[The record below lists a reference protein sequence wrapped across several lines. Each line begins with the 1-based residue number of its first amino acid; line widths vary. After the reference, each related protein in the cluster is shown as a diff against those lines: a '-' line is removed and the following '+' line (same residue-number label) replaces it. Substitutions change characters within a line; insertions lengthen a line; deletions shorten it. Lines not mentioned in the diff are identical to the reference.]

1 MRRALTLARRGQ
13 GRVEPNPMVGCVLA
27 HGPRV
32 IAEGYH
38 RAFGRDHA
46 EVDALRRTTESPRGA
61 TAYVTLEPC
70 CHYGKTPPCTVALI
84 HAGISRVVAAMRDPD
99 ERARGNGIRS
109 LRRAGVA
116 VDVGLCE
123 REAADL
129 NRPYL
134 TRITRKRPYV
144 ILKWAQSLDGKIA
157 TRTGESRW
165 ISSPASRYLV
175 HKLRA
180 RVDAIVVGIGTVLA
194 DDPLLTARN
203 VAVRRV
209 ATRVVLDTRL
219 RLPERCRLVR
229 TAKAVPTIVLTSK
242 AAVAAGESRVARL
255 ERRGVEVVPCT
266 VRSSAI
272 DLTTAMRIL
281 ARRQFTNVLVEGGG
295 KVLSAFLDSRLADE
309 ALVLVSPK
317 LIGGTSA
324 PMAYG
329 GAGRMRISD
338 TNCSVVEIRRSGED
352 QLYHIVL

>member
-1 MRRALTLARRGQ
+1 
-13 GRVEPNPMVGCVLA
+13 
-27 HGPRV
+27 
-32 IAEGYH
+32 
-38 RAFGRDHA
+38 
-46 EVDALRRTTESPRGA
+46 
-61 TAYVTLEPC
+61 
-70 CHYGKTPPCTVALI
+70 
-84 HAGISRVVAAMRDPD
+84 
-99 ERARGNGIRS
+99 
-109 LRRAGVA
+109 
-116 VDVGLCE
+116 VGLCE
-123 REAADL
+123 RQAADL

-134 TRITRKRPYV
+134 TWITRKRPYV

-165 ISSPASRYLV
+165 ISSPASRDLV

-219 RLPERCRLVR
+219 RLPEHCRLVR

-242 AAVAAGESRVARL
+242 AAAAGESRVARL